1 MSWTP
6 SLSAGQGLRF
16 VGVRMSHVLVL
27 VDHLEL
33 FLCVGRAG
41 GNIPT
46 WSFSPRPA
54 IKATHAH
61 DFLEDESCRGES
73 AAAVDDQQHLQRHL
87 DLYACCVGRNRL
99 VHNVNKT
106 NRNGIGGRCAV

>member
-16 VGVRMSHVLVL
+16 GAVGVRMSHVLVL

-33 FLCVGRAG
+33 FLCWAVG

-54 IKATHAH
+54 IKATHAP
-61 DFLEDESCRGES
+61 DFLRGRIVSAGES

-87 DLYACCVGRNRL
+87 DLYARVLCSGSF
-99 VHNVNKT
+99 T
-106 NRNGIGGRCAV
+106 M